1 MLDAVCSGLCG
12 KSRWQSREVVLL
24 RRRTAVATVTTIA
37 VVLCVV
43 ATTVLG
49 RAVVT
54 SSEVHS
60 LTIRAASILCES
72 DTTVATASLIG
83 TVASGLHVIIVE
95 GAGVEDDSR
104 EEHTLVYSTVLGH
117 VVVHCDTLVVLE
129 AGELLLRCGKRE
141 FEAAVWVV

>member
-1 MLDAVCSGLCG
+1 
-12 KSRWQSREVVLL
+12 
-24 RRRTAVATVTTIA
+24 
-37 VVLCVV
+37 
-43 ATTVLG
+43 
-49 RAVVT
+49 
-54 SSEVHS
+54 
-60 LTIRAASILCES
+60 
-72 DTTVATASLIG
+72 
-83 TVASGLHVIIVE
+83 LHVIIVE